1 MLAPSASV
9 SSATVAFSPS
19 GLVKR
24 QGSSWH
30 WLRAEA
36 VEVANKEPFE
46 YGFSAPYHLLIA
58 AERGEREDGE
68 TYVEGLPKSTL
79 HNFSRRLTLVP
90 AGHAFRGWQR
100 PRVAT
105 KVVYFYIDPRGP
117 LLYPELRLG
126 ETELAPRLFFFDAD
140 LWETAAK
147 LKAQIADD
155 GDAGYAEALALVLTH
170 ELLRANGKQSFQAD
184 YTRGGLAS
192 WQEKRVAEFMEA
204 HLAEPVRL
212 KELATI
218 ARLSP
223 FHFARA
229 FKRSFGMPPHR
240 YHLQRRI
247 ARARSLLAEPAQSVT
262 SVAFQVGFADLSSFT
277 AAFRRVTGASPS
289 QYRRS
294 LA

>member
-9 SSATVAFSPS
+9 SSATVAFSPP

-24 QGSSWH
+24 QGTSLH

-36 VEVANKEPFE
+36 VEVGNEQPFE

-79 HNFSRRLTLVP
+79 RNFSRKLTLVP
-90 AGHAFRGWQR
+90 AGHEFRGWQR
-100 PRVAT
+100 PRVSI
-105 KVVYFYIDPRGP
+105 KVAYFYIDPRGP
-117 LLYPELRLG
+117 LLYPELRLR
-126 ETELAPRLFFFDAD
+126 ETELAPRLYFFDGD
-140 LWETAAK
+140 LWETATK
-147 LKAQIADD
+147 LKAQIAHDS
-155 GDAGYAEALALVLTH
+155 DAGYAEALALVLAH
-170 ELLRANGKQSFQAD
+170 ELLRVNGKPAFQAD

-192 WQEKRVAEFMEA
+192 WQEKRVAEFMDA
-204 HLAEPVRL
+204 HLAEPVPL
-212 KELATI
+212 KELASI

-229 FKRSFGMPPHR
+229 FKQSFGMPPHR
-240 YHLQRRI
+240 YHLERRI
-247 ARARSLLAEPAQSVT
+247 ARARSLLAEPARPVT
-262 SVAFQVGFADLSSFT
+262 SIAFQVGFADLSSFT